1 MGTSF
6 VDVYNRFLGKI
17 TDDMYMEL
25 TPEDTIK
32 DLRTLIID
40 AIPGF
45 EFPRKDL
52 YDYALETL
60 VIDEDLV
67 EDGDFIIGVVWD
79 ELDDGEYPKAQV
91 LIERSH
97 FNMELTSE
105 EINILAILM
114 MNGWLQR
121 QITSIENTRMKYSGS
136 DFKFTSQANH
146 LAKLQSLLGETQRQ
160 SHHMQRLYKRRRTDP
175 ETGLIE
181 SNWGNQIGYGV
192 YYDVRKTLKTNDAH
206 ENESDSSSSDS
217 DLDGYDEVIYDGGE
231 GG

>member
-52 YDYALETL
+52 YDYSLETL

-67 EDGDFIIGVVWD
+67 QDGDFIIGVVWD
-79 ELDDGEYPKAQV
+79 ELEDGEYPKAQV

-97 FNMELTSE
+97 FTAELTSE

-206 ENESDSSSSDS
+206 ETESDGSSSDS
-217 DLDGYDEVIYDGGE
+217 DLDGYDEVVYDGGE
-231 GG
+231 IG

>member
-32 DLRTLIID
+32 DLRTLLVD

-60 VIDEDLV
+60 VIDEDSV

-97 FNMELTSE
+97 FNVELTSE

-192 YYDVRKTLKTNDAH
+192 YYDVRKTLKTNDTH

-231 GG
+231 VG